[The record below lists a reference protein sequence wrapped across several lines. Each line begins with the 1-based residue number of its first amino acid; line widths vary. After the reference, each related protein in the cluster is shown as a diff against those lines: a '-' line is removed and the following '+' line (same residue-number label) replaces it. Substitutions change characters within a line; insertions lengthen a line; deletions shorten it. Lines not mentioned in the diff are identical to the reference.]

1 MRKVLR
7 ILFIEDEENVLFI
20 KNQLEKQGYD
30 IYFKTADDK
39 NSLKSNLESE
49 IWDVVLSRYRLID
62 INILEALQLVKTYN
76 KYLPFILISQDI
88 DGSKLVE
95 LMKNG
100 CNNLIKKDNVSDLGK
115 IIQREIEDADSN
127 KNKDALWEEL
137 KYTEKY
143 YKNAFQSVGD
153 GIITADN
160 DGQIT
165 NINKSAE
172 EITEWE
178 NNSAIGVNLDQ
189 VFKIKSGN
197 TYHMQNKILE
207 KAINS
212 KSSLGL
218 QKDTILVSKSGIEYY
233 ISANYSPIAGEKN
246 IIMGVIIVFRDIT
259 RIMLLE
265 NYLRKEQNKIIKL
278 KDLYLTM
285 LNEVPALFCRLNS
298 NNMIDYY
305 NKNFLEFIGED
316 NIKRINYDYKKFIHS
331 GNIDKFDE
339 EFIENLNKKITFQ
352 TEIRMLNNQG
362 EYRWMLIYGK
372 PLNYIEGKYFG
383 YLLLGLD
390 IEKIKQFEEKLIV
403 SNEQAQEENKAK
415 STFLANMSHEIRTP
429 LNGIDGMIDLT
440 MRTELTAEQKENL
453 EIAKDCSNSLMEVI
467 NNILDFS
474 KIEAGKMKLKK
485 AEFKIEDLIEKTV
498 KFNLVHA
505 KDKGIELK
513 YKIQPGID
521 KIIFGD
527 YKKIQQVLN
536 NLISNAIKFTDIGGV
551 IVAVEIISEEENQG
565 LFKFSV
571 SDTGIGISVEDM
583 GKLFKNF
590 SQVDGSFTKKYGGTG
605 LGLIISKKLLE
616 LMGSN
621 ILIDSIKGT
630 GSTFY
635 FTVKLEFVKSKI
647 LSSPISKEDF
657 YNNKISNISRNIL
670 VAEDNEANQIVIK
683 KMCNKMNHTIK
694 VVNNG
699 REAIEI
705 LDEENF
711 DLVLM
716 DIQMPIING
725 IEATEIIRKK
735 EKESGRHIPIVA
747 LTAYALK
754 EDRDKFLS
762 IGMDDYLSKPIIITD
777 LYNCIEKLTSK
788 EIKSE
793 LHNGEYYLNISQL
806 KNISDKNTSL
816 EIISIEINKIKGYLE
831 KKDFI
836 NCEKAFH
843 KIKEYSPGI
852 ISIIMK
858 NASFRAE
865 LASRRKDINK
875 IKEQIL
881 LIEKEYNRVK
891 S

>member
-1 MRKVLR
+1 MRKMLR
-7 ILFIEDEENVLFI
+7 ILFIEDKNNVLFI
-20 KNQLEKQGYD
+20 KKELEKQGFD
-30 IYFKTADDK
+30 IYFKTADNE
-39 NSLKSNLESE
+39 NSLKSNLERE
-49 IWDVVLSRYRLID
+49 IWDAVLSSYRLID
-62 INILEALQLVKTYN
+62 INSLEALQLVKAYN
-76 KYLPFILISQDI
+76 QYLPFILISEDI
-88 DGSKLVE
+88 DSSKLVE

-100 CNNLIKKDNVSDLGK
+100 CNNLIKKDNISKLGEV
-115 IIQREIEDADSN
+115 IQREIEDADSN
-127 KNKDALWEEL
+127 KSKDALWE
-137 KYTEKY
+137 TEKY
-143 YKNAFQSVGD
+143 YKNALDSVGD

-160 DGQIT
+160 NGQIT

-178 NNSAIGVNLDQ
+178 NNSAIGINLDQ
-189 VFKIKSGN
+189 VFKIKLSN
-197 TYHMQNKILE
+197 TFRILKE
-207 KAINS
+207 LFKKTIDS

-218 QKDTILVSKSGIEYY
+218 KKDTILVSKSGIEYY
-233 ISANYSPIAGEKN
+233 ISANFSPITDENN
-246 IIMGVIIVFRDIT
+246 IIGVIIVFRDIT
-259 RIMLLE
+259 RIILLE
-265 NYLRKEQNKIIKL
+265 NNLRNEQIKITKL
-278 KDLYLTM
+278 NHLYLTM
-285 LNEVPALFCRLNS
+285 LNEVPALFCRLN
-298 NNMIDYY
+298 NNNVIDYY

-339 EFIENLNKKITFQ
+339 EFVENLNKKITFQ
-352 TEIRMLNNQG
+352 TEIRILNKEG
-362 EYRWMLIYGK
+362 EFRWMLIYGK
-372 PLNYIEGKYFG
+372 PLNYIEGKYSG
-383 YLLLGLD
+383 CLLLGLD
-390 IEKIKQFEEKLIV
+390 IEKIKQFEEKLIE
-403 SNEQAQEENKAK
+403 SKEQAQEENKAK

-440 MRTELTAEQKENL
+440 MRTELTSEQKENL

-474 KIEAGKMKLKK
+474 KIEAGKMELKK

-498 KFNLVHA
+498 KSNMAHA
-505 KDKGIELK
+505 ENKGIELK
-513 YKIQPGID
+513 YKIQPGLD
-521 KIIFGD
+521 RTVLGD

-536 NLISNAIKFTDIGGV
+536 NLISNAIKFTNIGGV
-551 IVAVEIISEEENQG
+551 IVTAEMISEEENRG

-571 SDTGIGISVEDM
+571 SDTGIGIGHEDM
-583 GKLFKNF
+583 DKLFKNF

-605 LGLIISKKLLE
+605 LGLIISRKLLE
-616 LMGSN
+616 LMKSN
-621 ILIDSIKGT
+621 ILVDSIKGT
-630 GSTFY
+630 GSKFY
-635 FTVKLEFVKSKI
+635 FTIKLDFVKSKI
-647 LSSPISKEDF
+647 LSSQIIKEDF
-657 YNNKISNISRNIL
+657 YNNEISDISRNIL
-670 VAEDNEANQIVIK
+670 VVEDNEANQIVIK
-683 KMCNKMNHTIK
+683 KMCNKMNHTVR

-705 LDEENF
+705 LDKENF
-711 DLVLM
+711 DIILM
-716 DIQMPIING
+716 DIQMPIMNG
-725 IEATEIIRKK
+725 IEAAKIIRKK

-788 EIKSE
+788 EVKNE
-793 LHNGEYYLNISQL
+793 LHNGEYYLNISRSN
-806 KNISDKNTSL
+806 NISDKNTSL
-816 EIISIEINKIKGYLE
+816 QIISVEMNKIKGYIE

-843 KIKEYSPGI
+843 KIREYSPGI
-852 ISIIMK
+852 SSIIMK

-881 LIEKEYNRVK
+881 LIEEEFNRVK